1 MYIKRFRISSLYHVQ
16 LFFSKYYVYNTH
28 ISSSYNLYSLFFSY
42 LGSINEK
49 QQQSCHTSRLLGLV
63 LERLVFSFPFFSR
76 QLLP

>member
-1 MYIKRFRISSLYHVQ
+1 MYIKRFRISSLYQVQ
-16 LFFSKYYVYNTH
+16 LFLRNIMSTTH
-28 ISSSYNLYSLFFSY
+28 TSSSDDFYSLFLSY